1 MAVLFCFMSQIKLPI
16 IAAIA
21 FGIAYLCTPMTV
33 PLCKRIGAIDMPDG
47 VRKINVVPKPR
58 LGGLSFFLAC
68 FIVLFPLV
76 GESES
81 VAALLA
87 GGALI
92 VAGGVADD
100 AFDMPPRFKLFIQ
113 AAASLVTVF
122 FIGLPDEFSF
132 FGLIRVPLSG
142 LFGFIFVVTRLIFT
156 VNAVNFSDGLDG
168 LASGLSA
175 TALFALFIYG
185 SANSNT
191 VPALAALV
199 LGSAVLGFLPYNKY
213 HAKVFMGDSGS
224 QFLGLAIAILS
235 LGNAPGGNFT
245 LETSLFL
252 AVPTVDTALSVVRR
266 VIKGKSP
273 FVADKGHLH
282 HILLKSGVSHPLA
295 VNLLVAASAL
305 IALTALLIA
314 L

>member
-1 MAVLFCFMSQIKLPI
+1 MSQIKLPI

-21 FGIAYLCTPMTV
+21 FGISYLFTPATI
-33 PLCKRIGAIDMPDG
+33 PLCKKVGAIDIPDG
-47 VRKINVVPKPR
+47 GRKINTVPIPR
-58 LGGLSFFLAC
+58 LGGLGFFLSC
-68 FIVLFPLV
+68 LLVLFPFI
-76 GESES
+76 GESGT

-87 GGALI
+87 GGAII

-100 AFDMPPRFKLFIQ
+100 VFSISPTAKLFVQ
-113 AAASLVTVF
+113 AAAAFVTMVF
-122 FIGLPDEFSF
+122 IEMPTEFSF
-132 FGLIRVPLSG
+132 FGVFRIPLG
-142 LFGFIFVVTRLIFT
+142 GFFGFCFVLLRLIFT

-175 TALFALFIYG
+175 TALFALFLYG
-185 SANSNT
+185 MANLNT
-191 VPALAALV
+191 VPAVSALV

-245 LETSLFL
+245 LESSLFL
-252 AVPTVDTALSVVRR
+252 AVPTIDTTLSVIRR
-266 VIKGKSP
+266 IVKRKSP
-273 FVADKGHLH
+273 FIADKGHLH
-282 HILLKSGVSHPLA
+282 HILLKAGVPHPLA
-295 VNLLVAASAL
+295 VNLLVAASAV
-305 IALTALLIA
+305 IALFTLLIA